1 MNDFTQQGIKALKAG
16 NKSQA
21 RRLLQQAV
29 QQDVNDVQAW
39 MWLAAT
45 VSTPAE
51 RADCLRQVLRLEP
64 GNAAAQRALL
74 ELEPPVPPLPAVDD
88 LRAQVSAPRTPVKP
102 APSEPAPDPLPPPV
116 KKSKTAKARKAAPK
130 KLVFIVGGIAALIV
144 LASVVSGVF
153 LLRQLSPAAPVEAAA
168 EALATPTPGGE
179 LAAVQDSDV
188 APASSALQSAPTAE
202 PSATPRPSATP
213 APTETFV
220 PLGPVVQQQRERIQQ
235 EVSSLRGLPVVQADV
250 PLKIV
255 SRDRAD
261 RYLRSQYVTA
271 DFEQAS
277 QHERLT
283 LAALGLAAPN
293 YDTTTNLLNRMV
305 DGMGGFYTL
314 DQREIFVMGL
324 RFGAVESYIY
334 AHMFTHALLD
344 QNYQTAQ
351 TIASPDC
358 SANNEP
364 CAALAALMEGDAQ
377 YLMTEWWK
385 KYSNNNDYRDILL
398 FRPAALAL
406 TENNPP
412 PFATENNLFGSERGL
427 KFVNYLYNLGGWPNV
442 NKAYASPPQ
451 TTEQIMHPRK
461 YVAGEGELPVPGRP
475 LQAALG
481 DDWQVVRQNV
491 LGEWSTYLVLAFG
504 VDPGAQ
510 IDPERASVAAAGWG
524 GDSLQ
529 VLQHAPSGATALAVH
544 WAWDDENEAGEF
556 FPVLFQYMNDR
567 YRGQRLDNISGEC
580 WNNGGQV
587 SCIYLSGSQTL
598 WLQAP
603 DADTID
609 LMHALYPEFP

>member
-1 MNDFTQQGIKALKAG
+1 MNDFTQQGIKALKTG
-16 NKSQA
+16 NKPLA

-29 QQDVNDVQAW
+29 QQDVNDALAW

-45 VSTPAE
+45 VDTPAE
-51 RADCLRQVLRLEP
+51 RADCLRQVLRIDP
-64 GNAAAQRALL
+64 TNAAAQRALA
-74 ELEPPVPPLPAVDD
+74 ELEMPAPPPPAAEPP
-88 LRAQVSAPRTPVKP
+88 RAQAAPPKP
-102 APSEPAPDPLPPPV
+102 AKPTPAEPAPDPLPPPV
-116 KKSKTAKARKAAPK
+116 KRKPAAKTGRKRRLPMVAGLAVV
-130 KLVFIVGGIAALIV
+130 LV
-144 LASVVSGVF
+144 LACGISATV
-153 LLRQLSPAAPVEAAA
+153 LLRQLGNAAGEALVEVESAVLTSLTPAVDMTATPDAADETAAP
-168 EALATPTPGGE
+168 
-179 LAAVQDSDV
+179 
-188 APASSALQSAPTAE
+188 PTAE
-202 PSATPRPSATP
+202 PSATPRPTATI

-235 EVSSLRGLPVVQADV
+235 EVSTLRGLPVVQADV

-271 DFEQAS
+271 DFLAES
-277 QHERLT
+277 ERERLT

-305 DGMGGFYTL
+305 DGLGGFYTL
-314 DQREIFVMGL
+314 DGREIFVMGL

-334 AHMFTHALLD
+334 AHTFTHALLD

-351 TIASPDC
+351 AITSPDC
-358 SANNEP
+358 TANSEP
-364 CAALAALMEGDAQ
+364 CMALAALVEGDAQ

-385 KYSNNNDYRDILL
+385 KYAKTNDYRDILL
-398 FRPAALAL
+398 FRPPALAL
-406 TENNPP
+406 AENNPP

-442 NKAYASPPQ
+442 NKAYANPPQ
-451 TTEQIMHPRK
+451 TSEQIMHPRK
-461 YVAGEGELPVPGRP
+461 YVSGEGELPVPGRP
-475 LQAALG
+475 LQDALG
-481 DDWQVVRQNV
+481 ADWQVVRQNV
-491 LGEWSTYLVLAFG
+491 LGEWYTYLVLAFG
-504 VDPGAQ
+504 VDSGAQ
-510 IDPERASVAAAGWG
+510 IDPERAAAAAAGWG

-529 VLQHAPSGATALAVH
+529 VLQHTPSGATALAIQ
-544 WAWDDENEAGEF
+544 WAWDDEKEAGEF

-580 WNNGGQV
+580 WENGGQV

-603 DADTID
+603 DAGTID